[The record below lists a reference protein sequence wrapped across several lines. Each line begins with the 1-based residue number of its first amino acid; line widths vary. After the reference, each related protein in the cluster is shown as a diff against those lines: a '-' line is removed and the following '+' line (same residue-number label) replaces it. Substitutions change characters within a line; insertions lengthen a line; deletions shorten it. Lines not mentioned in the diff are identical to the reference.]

1 LDFKKTAT
9 MKVIYNI
16 LILMLLLAFSSC
28 ENFLDINENPNNP
41 QDSPISGLMT
51 NATYETSLNVQAIGG
66 ITSSYVQY
74 LASPNP
80 AGSSDIMDQVNYSG
94 LWFDMYN
101 VMTDLTDLMAKAED
115 QDAGHYLGA
124 GQVLMALN
132 LGMTVDVFGS
142 VPYSEGFDFTSV
154 TPVYDNDRTLYNE
167 VFRLL
172 DQGIQNLSGTTT
184 LSLGDDD
191 FIFNGDVSSWI
202 KFGNMLKARF
212 MLHTKGT
219 DAYNAQQVLAAIDNG
234 LTSNADDANVV
245 FFEQRFNPW
254 AQVAINNSN
263 LLLGGWIST
272 QFVEALDGTSYASM
286 DPRLN
291 LMIGATDD
299 GEYVGVTNGAGRGNA
314 PEQGARS
321 TLIPGQY
328 YTSEQSPLLI
338 ATYAE
343 QKFIEAEVAL
353 PQDADRAY
361 AAYLAGIEAHMDM
374 LEVSDNDKMAYLSS
388 PEVSMGAASLSLA
401 AIMKEK
407 YVALFLHPETWND
420 ARRFDYAYKD
430 MTLPDNLNPNLN
442 GQYIRRL
449 AYPDNEVSRNGSNV
463 PDVTLLD
470 RIWWNQ

>member
-1 LDFKKTAT
+1 
-9 MKVIYNI
+9 
-16 LILMLLLAFSSC
+16 
-28 ENFLDINENPNNP
+28 
-41 QDSPISGLMT
+41 
-51 NATYETSLNVQAIGG
+51 
-66 ITSSYVQY
+66 
-74 LASPNP
+74 
-80 AGSSDIMDQVNYSG
+80 
-94 LWFDMYN
+94 
-101 VMTDLTDLMAKAED
+101 
-115 QDAGHYLGA
+115 
-124 GQVLMALN
+124 
-132 LGMTVDVFGS
+132 
-142 VPYSEGFDFTSV
+142 
-154 TPVYDNDRTLYNE
+154 
-167 VFRLL
+167 
-172 DQGIQNLSGTTT
+172 
-184 LSLGDDD
+184 
-191 FIFNGDVSSWI
+191 
-202 KFGNMLKARF
+202 
-212 MLHTKGT
+212 
-219 DAYNAQQVLAAIDNG
+219 
-234 LTSNADDANVV
+234 V

-291 LMIGATDD
+291 LMIGSTDD

>member
-1 LDFKKTAT
+1 
-9 MKVIYNI
+9 MKVIYTI
-16 LILMLLLAFSSC
+16 LGLMLFLALSSC
-28 ENFLDINENPNNP
+28 ENFLDVNENPNNP

-51 NATYETSLNVQAIGG
+51 NATYETSLNVQAIGS
-66 ITSSYVQY
+66 ITSHYVQY

-80 AGSSDIMDQVNYSG
+80 AGASDIMDASNYSG
-94 LWFDMYN
+94 LWFDLYN
-101 VMTDLTDLMAKAED
+101 VMTDLTDLMQKAEEE
-115 QDAGHYLGA
+115 DAGHYLGA
-124 GQVLMALN
+124 GQILMALN
-132 LGMTVDVFGS
+132 LGMTVDIFGD

-154 TPVYDNDRTLYNE
+154 TPVYDDDQQLYTE
-167 VFRLL
+167 VFSLL
-172 DQGIQNLSGTTT
+172 DQGIQNLSGTTA

-212 MLHTKGT
+212 ILHTKGKA
-219 DAYNAQQVLAAIDNG
+219 AYNAQTILTALDNG
-234 LTSNADDANVV
+234 MMSNEDDATVV

-254 AQVAINNSN
+254 AQEAIDNEN

-272 QFVEALDGTSYASM
+272 QFIEALDGTSYSTM
-286 DPRLN
+286 DPRMP

-299 GEYVGVTNGAGRGNA
+299 GEYIGVTNGAGRGNA

-353 PQDADRAY
+353 PTDPDRAY
-361 AAYLAGIEAHMDM
+361 AAYLEGIEAHMDM
-374 LEVSDNDKMAYLSS
+374 LEVSADDKMAYLNN
-388 PEVSMGAASLSLA
+388 PEVSMGASSLSLA
-401 AIMKEK
+401 DIMKEK
-407 YVALFLHPETWND
+407 WVALFLHPETWND
-420 ARRFDYAYKD
+420 ARRFDYSYKD
-430 MTLPDNLNPNLN
+430 MTLPDNLNGNLN

-449 AYPDNEVSRNGSNV
+449 AYPDNEVSRNGQNV

-470 RIWWNQ
+470 RIWWNE

>member
-1 LDFKKTAT
+1 
-9 MKVIYNI
+9 MKAIYTI
-16 LILMLLLAFSSC
+16 LGLMLFLALSSC
-28 ENFLDINENPNNP
+28 ENFLDVNENPNNP

-51 NATYETSLNVQAIGG
+51 NATYETSLNVQAIGS
-66 ITSSYVQY
+66 ITSHYVQY

-80 AGSSDIMDQVNYSG
+80 AGASDIMDASNYSG
-94 LWFDMYN
+94 LWFDLYN
-101 VMTDLTDLMAKAED
+101 VMTDLTDLMQKAEEE
-115 QDAGHYLGA
+115 DAGHYLGA
-124 GQVLMALN
+124 GQILMALN
-132 LGMTVDVFGS
+132 LGMTVDIFGD

-154 TPVYDNDRTLYNE
+154 TPVYDDDQQLYTE
-167 VFRLL
+167 VFSLL
-172 DQGIQNLSGTTT
+172 DQGIQNLSGTTA

-212 MLHTKGT
+212 MLHTKGKA
-219 DAYNAQQVLAAIDNG
+219 AYNAQTILTALDNG
-234 LTSNADDANVV
+234 MMSNEDDATVV

-254 AQVAINNSN
+254 AQEAIDNEN

-272 QFVEALDGTSYASM
+272 QFIEALDGTSYSTM
-286 DPRLN
+286 DPRMP

-299 GEYVGVTNGAGRGNA
+299 GVYIGVTNGAGRGNA

-353 PQDADRAY
+353 PMDPDRAY
-361 AAYLAGIEAHMDM
+361 AAYLEGIEAHMDM
-374 LEVSDNDKMAYLSS
+374 LEVSADDKMAYLNN
-388 PEVSMGAASLSLA
+388 PEVSMGASSLSLA
-401 AIMKEK
+401 DIMKEK
-407 YVALFLHPETWND
+407 WVALFLHPETWND
-420 ARRFDYAYKD
+420 ARRFDYSYKD
-430 MTLPDNLNPNLN
+430 MTLPDNLNGNLN

-449 AYPDNEVSRNGSNV
+449 AYPDNEVSRNGQNV

-470 RIWWNQ
+470 RIWWNE

>member
-1 LDFKKTAT
+1 
-9 MKVIYNI
+9 MKAIYTI
-16 LILMLLLAFSSC
+16 LGLMLFLALSSC
-28 ENFLDINENPNNP
+28 ENFLDVNENPNNP

-51 NATYETSLNVQAIGG
+51 NATYETSLNVQAIGS
-66 ITSSYVQY
+66 ITSHYVQY

-80 AGSSDIMDQVNYSG
+80 AGASDIMDASNYSG
-94 LWFDMYN
+94 LWFDLYN
-101 VMTDLTDLMAKAED
+101 VMTDLTDLMQKAEEE
-115 QDAGHYLGA
+115 DAGHYLGA
-124 GQVLMALN
+124 GQILMALN
-132 LGMTVDVFGS
+132 LGMTVDIFGD

-154 TPVYDNDRTLYNE
+154 TPVYDDDQQLYTE
-167 VFRLL
+167 VFSLL
-172 DQGIQNLSGTTT
+172 DQGIQNLSGTTA

-212 MLHTKGT
+212 MLHTKGKA
-219 DAYNAQQVLAAIDNG
+219 AYNAQTILTALDNG
-234 LTSNADDANVV
+234 MMSNEDDATVV

-254 AQVAINNSN
+254 AQEAIDNEN

-272 QFVEALDGTSYASM
+272 QFIEALDGTSYSTM
-286 DPRLN
+286 DPRMP

-299 GEYVGVTNGAGRGNA
+299 GVYIGVTNGAGRGNA

-353 PQDADRAY
+353 PTDPDRAY
-361 AAYLAGIEAHMDM
+361 AAYLEGIEAHMDM
-374 LEVSDNDKMAYLSS
+374 LEVSADDKMAYLNN
-388 PEVSMGAASLSLA
+388 PEVSMGASSLSLA
-401 AIMKEK
+401 DIMKEK
-407 YVALFLHPETWND
+407 WVALFLHPETWND
-420 ARRFDYAYKD
+420 ARRFDYSYKD
-430 MTLPDNLNPNLN
+430 MTLPDNLNGNLN

-449 AYPDNEVSRNGSNV
+449 AYPDNEVSRNGQNV

-470 RIWWNQ
+470 RIWWNE